1 MAKSYGPVMTVWMG
15 PLPAVILTGQTAI
28 WEALV
33 NQASNFADRPT
44 IFALQYTTANFK
56 TTLASPCNERWTQ
69 LRKLLHNNVLSPFHV
84 ASQTTSH
91 QACLA
96 DLFNTIAMEE
106 EANDGVVRPLEA
118 LKMMAVNFLALLC
131 FGPDFQDQ
139 GLLVMLNELVVESI
153 RLSDERD
160 NVLLNSFPYTRYFI
174 PSSKRAV
181 KKWKSHRA
189 AILQLLLPLI
199 QFARSDRVYFKQSA
213 SDCYLN
219 SLLSV
224 GEEEEDE
231 ENKLKFSDEEIAL
244 NMFELFFLAVDSTS
258 TALEW
263 ALAYL
268 ITHPNI
274 QERAYQEVRLVM
286 DGKKGGLLC
295 LKDLGK
301 LPYLQAVVKETLRK
315 ESIAPLAI
323 VHQTVE
329 ECKVMGITIPAK
341 SSVLI
346 NLHSV
351 CNDPVAWKEP
361 DQFIPERFLG
371 NMDSDKVRMWYLPF
385 GAGRRVCAGM
395 DLANFHVPIT
405 LANLLLKFEWAC
417 VKEGSPP
424 DLTRHIPSLLV
435 SMKYPLEARIT
446 CR

>member
-15 PLPAVILTGQTAI
+15 PLPTVILTGQTAL

-44 IFALQYTTANFK
+44 IYALQYTTANFK

-69 LRKLLHNNVLSPFHV
+69 LRKLLHNNDLSPFHV
-84 ASQTTSH
+84 ASQSTSH

-96 DLFNTIAMEE
+96 DLFNTLAMEK
-106 EANDGVVRPLEA
+106 EAKDRVVRPLQA
-118 LKMMAVNFLALLC
+118 LKMMEVRFLARLC
-131 FGPDFQDQ
+131 FGPHFQDQ
-139 GLLVMLNELVVESI
+139 GLLVMLNELVAERI
-153 RLSDERD
+153 RLRDERD

-174 PSSKRAV
+174 PSTKRA
-181 KKWKSHRA
+181 
-189 AILQLLLPLI
+189 
-199 QFARSDRVYFKQSA
+199 SA
-213 SDCYLN
+213 PDCYLN
-219 SLLSV
+219 CLLSV

-231 ENKLKFSDEEIAL
+231 EHKLKFSDEEIAL

-263 ALAYL
+263 TLAYL

-274 QERAYQEVRLVM
+274 QERAYQEVRRVVKEKE
-286 DGKKGGLLC
+286 GELLC

-361 DQFIPERFLG
+361 HQFIPERFLG

-395 DLANFHVPIT
+395 DLESVLFFKRIVYR
-405 LANLLLKFEWAC
+405 LLN
-417 VKEGSPP
+417 
-424 DLTRHIPSLLV
+424 
-435 SMKYPLEARIT
+435 ARKRDIIEVT
-446 CR
+446 YDEVIFLSQVN